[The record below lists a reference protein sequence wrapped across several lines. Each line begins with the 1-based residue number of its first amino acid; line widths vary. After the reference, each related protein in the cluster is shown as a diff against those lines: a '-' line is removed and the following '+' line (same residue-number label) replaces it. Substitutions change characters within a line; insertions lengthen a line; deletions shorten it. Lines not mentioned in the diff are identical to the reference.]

1 MLAVQIQTQDAL
13 EAAVAAGDKDNLQQA
28 LESDKAQACTRAW

>member
-13 EAAVAAGDKDNLQQA
+13 EAAIAAGDRDRLQQA
-28 LESDKAQACTRAW
+28 LESDKAQVCIRP